1 MNYSY
6 SVKCSNQW
14 IIMTNINYSGY
25 IMLTSRVDANN
36 KLERIWNQVTV
47 VCLRVLYHHLCENCW
62 KPRKC

>member
-36 KLERIWNQVTV
+36 KLERI
-47 VCLRVLYHHLCENCW
+47 
-62 KPRKC
+62 